1 MMAAVLESVIFLIQ
15 ECSQL
20 EYETYI
26 QPHTRPLF
34 SGPKTVQASVT
45 LLDSLPVFLEKTSQE
60 ELEQDILPMLY
71 LAMESSMSQ
80 VQMDAASAV
89 PTILD
94 YLCDDVIRV
103 ELVPRVRSVY
113 LTNEGDVE
121 IVLSL
126 LACIAKVILEKCS
139 VCPHS
144 YP

>member
-34 SGPKTVQASVT
+34 RGPKTVQASVT
-45 LLDSLPVFLEKTSQE
+45 LLDSLPVFLEKTRQE

-80 VQMDAASAV
+80 VQMAAASAV

-94 YLCDDVIRV
+94 FLCDDVIRV
-103 ELVPRVRSVY
+103 EL
-113 LTNEGDVE
+113 TKG
-121 IVLSL
+121 
-126 LACIAKVILEKCS
+126 
-139 VCPHS
+139 
-144 YP
+144 